1 MDRRLRSTHRSR
13 QCTIILLTL
22 ALAACV
28 HSSRALRP
36 PHRASYWEALAEL
49 HPVDAV
55 SVARTESEKE
65 FAEALG
71 NLMAADLENAEH
83 RFDKLRRVATDSV
96 IRAASRVTYTATLQ
110 YQEKWETLAA
120 LKRDPSEPKADRSDK
135 ASIELWAE
143 AFRNIPAKT
152 FTFRSSSMR
161 LPLLL
166 SAVGTPLVPWGMGE
180 KGWKFGLETGS
191 GVTRVVSDIWYGRNG
206 LRRWFATRGSG
217 GRTGRGKG

>member
-1 MDRRLRSTHRSR
+1 MDRQLRSTHRSR

-49 HPVDAV
+49 HPLDAIAA
-55 SVARTESEKE
+55 ARTESEKE

-71 NLMAADLENAEH
+71 NLMAGDLENAEH
-83 RFDKLRRVATDSV
+83 RFDKLRRAATDSV

-120 LKRDPSEPKADRSDK
+120 LKKDPSEPKADRSDK
-135 ASIELWAE
+135 ARRGISTWCIFDNTALGA
-143 AFRNIPAKT
+143 ATGDALTVQTHLLSSIPAC
-152 FTFRSSSMR
+152 
-161 LPLLL
+161 
-166 SAVGTPLVPWGMGE
+166 
-180 KGWKFGLETGS
+180 
-191 GVTRVVSDIWYGRNG
+191 
-206 LRRWFATRGSG
+206 
-217 GRTGRGKG
+217 